1 MARLRCSR
9 LLRSL
14 ALLAAGLIARPLL
27 AVAAPETERFGVLEY
42 RVLGNSVLDSIAIEE
57 RLYPHLGEG
66 RTLADVEL
74 ARKALEE
81 LYHQRGYATVFVDIP
96 DQTVDEGVVRLKAT
110 EGRLDRVRISGAR
123 YFANGAI
130 RTAAPEARHGTVPNL
145 PALQAQLMRVNR
157 QSRDRQVTPVLRA
170 GRIPG
175 TVDLELKVK
184 DGLPLHLGLELNDR
198 YTAFTSRYR
207 SNLTASY
214 ENLFQRFH
222 SLSLQYQ
229 TAPEEPQQVRV
240 LAATYLAPLG
250 LGGDALAF
258 YAVDTQSD
266 LATVVD
272 VNPLAIRGNGRIY
285 GARLIRSLGGGGAWW
300 HNVTLGADFKDFTD
314 TIEITALDPLSG
326 EVDLTRD
333 LTPIRYLNGSLAW
346 AGGWRSEQRS
356 LTLNSTLNFGVDGLV
371 NDQAQFIYKRAKG
384 RASYVYLRSD
394 LQFEQRLWGGSALLV
409 RLAGQAA
416 PAPLISNEQFA
427 IGGAESV
434 RGFLESAQLGD
445 LGASGALEWRSPSMH
460 RWLGEWARSAAV
472 FAFVDGGVVS
482 VLAVPYRNSR
492 YVTARH
498 ELYSAGAGLRLAAFG
513 RLEAN
518 LDWAWPLRDSGEVEA
533 GDARLHFR
541 TRWSF

>member
-1 MARLRCSR
+1 MSKMPGLRT
-9 LLRSL
+9 L
-14 ALLAAGLIARPLL
+14 ALVVGLAAGLPGPPLH
-27 AVAAPETERFGVLEY
+27 AAATPEAERFGVLEY
-42 RVLGNSVLDSIAIEE
+42 RVLGNSVLEGVAIEE
-57 RLYPHLGEG
+57 KLYPHLGEA
-66 RTLADVEL
+66 RTLADVET
-74 ARKALEE
+74 ARKSLEE

-96 DQTVDEGVVRLKAT
+96 DQTVDEGIVRLKVT

-123 YFANGAI
+123 YFANGTI
-130 RTAAPEARHGTVPNL
+130 RTAAPEARAGTVPNL
-145 PALQAQLMRVNR
+145 PVLQRQLVQVNR
-157 QSRDRQVTPVLRA
+157 QSRDREVTPVLRA
-170 GRIPG
+170 GRVPG

-198 YTAFTSRYR
+198 YTAYTSRYR

-222 SLSLQYQ
+222 TLSFQYQ

-250 LGGDALAF
+250 LDGDALAF

-285 GARLIRSLGGGGAWW
+285 GARLIRSLPAAGAWW
-300 HNVTLGADFKDFTD
+300 QSFTLGADYKDFTD
-314 TIEITALDPLSG
+314 TIEISALDPLSG
-326 EVDLTRD
+326 EIDLTRD

-346 AGGWRSEQRS
+346 AGGWRSASRS
-356 LTLNSTLNFGVDGLV
+356 LGSSSTLNFGVDGLI
-371 NDQAQFIYKRAKG
+371 NDQAEFRYKRARG

-394 LQFEQRLWGGSALLV
+394 LQFEQRLWGGSALTLRV
-409 RLAGQAA
+409 AGQAA
-416 PAPLISNEQFA
+416 PAPLISNEQFS

-434 RGFLESAQLGD
+434 RGYLESAQLGD
-445 LGASGALEWRSPSMH
+445 LGAAGTLEWRSPSMH
-460 RWLGEWARSAAV
+460 RWLGEWARTATVFV
-472 FAFVDGGVVS
+472 FADGGVVS
-482 VLAVPYRNSR
+482 VLAVPEQNTR
-492 YVTARH
+492 YITVRH

-513 RLEAN
+513 NLEAN